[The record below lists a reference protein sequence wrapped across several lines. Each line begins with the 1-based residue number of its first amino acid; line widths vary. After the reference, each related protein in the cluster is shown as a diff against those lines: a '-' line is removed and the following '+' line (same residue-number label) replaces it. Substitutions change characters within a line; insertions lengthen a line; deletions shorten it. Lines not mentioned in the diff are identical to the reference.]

1 MKLRS
6 TTRSSLTPLRVCFL
20 TGQSEIADWMLA
32 AVRRMVQEANAEVSL
47 VVHVTERDDDTAKHT
62 GITHHLNRYCCAGV
76 QSVKNAIR
84 RDPQTYTSLSAV
96 EWPDSVTRIQCES
109 QPADRLGVVIP
120 SNVVETI
127 VDACDVVVH
136 FQVGILQG
144 DILTQPKHGV
154 LSFHH
159 GDIRQYRGTPA
170 GFWEF
175 LHDAPRGGVTLQRL
189 TPKLDAG
196 DIIAFTSVDLANVYT
211 WAEVRRRLFR
221 ASPDV
226 LTRGMQKLRD
236 PSFAPV
242 TVPDAELGTLYYLSD
257 ITLPVQTRYLLKEI
271 SGWTR
276 TR

>member
-1 MKLRS
+1 MKLRN

-20 TGQSEIADWMLA
+20 TGRGEIADWMVA
-32 AVRRMVQEANAEVSL
+32 SVRQMVQKTNAEVTL
-47 VVHVTERDDDTAKHT
+47 VVHVAEQVDDTVGHA
-62 GITHHLNRYCCAGV
+62 GITHHLNRCCCAGV

-96 EWPDSVTRIQCES
+96 EWPDSVRRIQCKS
-109 QPADRLGVVIP
+109 QPADRFGVVIP
-120 SNVVETI
+120 SDVVETI

-136 FQVGILQG
+136 FQVGILRG
-144 DILTQPKHGV
+144 DILTQPEYGV

-196 DIIAFTSVDLANVYT
+196 DIVAFASVDLANAHT

-221 ASPDV
+221 ASPGV

-257 ITLPVQTRYLLKEI
+257 ITFPVQARYLLKEI
-271 SGWTR
+271 CGLAR